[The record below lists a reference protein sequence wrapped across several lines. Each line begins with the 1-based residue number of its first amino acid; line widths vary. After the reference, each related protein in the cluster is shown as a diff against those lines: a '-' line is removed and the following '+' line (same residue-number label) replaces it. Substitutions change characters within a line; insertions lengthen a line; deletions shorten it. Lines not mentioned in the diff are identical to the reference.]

1 MSRKHDDDDDVV
13 VFKKHVKLSPINK
26 KTILDSKV
34 KSKFIKVPKDNMED
48 TDLFEK
54 TRLDGSVSETHLK

>member
-1 MSRKHDDDDDVV
+1 MSRKQDDDDIV

-26 KTILDSKV
+26 KTMLDSKV
-34 KSKFIKVPKDNMED
+34 KSKFIKAPKDNMED

>member
-1 MSRKHDDDDDVV
+1 MSRKQDDDDVV
-13 VFKKHVKLSPINK
+13 VFKKQVKLSPI

-34 KSKFIKVPKDNMED
+34 KSKFIKAPKDNMED